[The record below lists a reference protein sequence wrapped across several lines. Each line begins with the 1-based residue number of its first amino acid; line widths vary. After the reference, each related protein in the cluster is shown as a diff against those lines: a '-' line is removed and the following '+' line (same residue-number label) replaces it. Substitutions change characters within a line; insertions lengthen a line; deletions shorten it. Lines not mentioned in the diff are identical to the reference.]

1 MATVQITT
9 KTRTP
14 EAAATVA
21 LMLIKAS
28 LGIGDRPEPAPVV
41 VRREPVLAG
50 GAAVKVR
57 ELA

>member
-1 MATVQITT
+1 MTT
-9 KTRTP
+9 TRTP

-28 LGIGDRPEPAPVV
+28 LGIGDRPEPAPAV
-41 VRREPVLAG
+41 VRREPVLTG
-50 GAAVKVR
+50 GAAVNVR

>member
-1 MATVQITT
+1 MTA
-9 KTRTP
+9 TRTP